1 MIAKLRISMIDNLPK
16 ETLDN
21 LIFEVGHDGEKK
33 ELRIREE
40 FKFEINSQTEE
51 KIAARVT
58 LGKKSVWHKLVS
70 IPCAPKQLQESITLT
85 LSNTINSRAT
95 LFVHVVPKAAFLLDK
110 GVSKGANLL
119 DKGVSKGANLL
130 DKIPSK
136 LANMTKSKING
147 TFKKSVEENKTI
159 EPKVKTINS
168 QVLISKPIEKNID
181 SNTEGS
187 IMQSSQVIEPI
198 KDDQANIEELTQKLN
213 KIEAALTK
221 LEPDLVLNDISLL
234 KGIIQALEQKI
245 PSLEAQVESLNKN
258 DSIVEME
265 RNLQKTIEQKA
276 KENETILTFK
286 VQSESQKRIAEK
298 KEMSD
303 EMRRLSEKVEQIE
316 LNLQEISRVP
326 QEIREL
332 EAKFNS
338 LETRMVEGFEEINR
352 KLNSLTLQNTNGT
365 KVQHQ
370 SEVIEEEWFF
380 ANDDTRYHKQGCAQ
394 ILSDAIPLV
403 KEEAL
408 AMNLVPCGVC
418 HKEIN
423 GINSY

>member
-1 MIAKLRISMIDNLPK
+1 MIIGRLFITIN
-16 ETLDN
+16 EN
-21 LIFEVGHDGEKK
+21 VKK
-33 ELRIREE
+33 EILDQLMFQVEYKGQRKELGITEV
-40 FKFEINSQTEE
+40 FQFETNLKDQQSIGANINFST
-51 KIAARVT
+51 
-58 LGKKSVWHKLVS
+58 KSIWHKLMNVYCVPKQTQDSIILKIPNYAVVRAHLNVDIQLAGSKASVPVVQTPKGTSFIKNSITSNTKTPLEESKREESKVKVNSFQVS
-70 IPCAPKQLQESITLT
+70 IPKSGDEALDVNSSGVLSKQ
-85 LSNTINSRAT
+85 NT
-95 LFVHVVPKAAFLLDK
+95 
-110 GVSKGANLL
+110 
-119 DKGVSKGANLL
+119 
-130 DKIPSK
+130 
-136 LANMTKSKING
+136 
-147 TFKKSVEENKTI
+147 
-159 EPKVKTINS
+159 
-168 QVLISKPIEKNID
+168 
-181 SNTEGS
+181 
-187 IMQSSQVIEPI
+187 QVIDPMKEN
-198 KDDQANIEELTQKLN
+198 QANIEELTQKVNRL
-213 KIEAALTK
+213 EAALTK
-221 LEPDLVLNDISLL
+221 LEPDLVLNDMASL
-234 KGIIQALEQKI
+234 KRTIQALEQNI
-245 PSLEAQVESLNKN
+245 PSIEAQVESLNKN